1 MGTDF
6 TASNLLLSS
15 WNLQI
20 YIRVDGKTG
29 YSSITS
35 NLASVSYLEMLFD
48 IIADLRGESH
58 FLKVLS

>member
-29 YSSITS
+29 YNSITS